1 MTLHYFHLSKH
12 STAIELNLIIP
23 LYDRRRSSREVRCIA
38 VDKSISSSELNIGV
52 QQFLLLQ
59 CSGEAE
65 GKSER
70 ESLQW
75 NQSYPHSSTLL
86 FLWCYLEIVAPS
98 CYLDTKNALFTFL
111 FLFHTQN
118 GTTGILYKNWTAFVP
133 EIRSQKVNLKR
144 KPVALLPCFCTSAE
158 NMELSTPGSR
168 PRLKNKG
175 HFYDPCSG
183 CIF

>member
-118 GTTGILYKNWTAFVP
+118 GTTGILYKNWKF
-133 EIRSQKVNLKR
+133 
-144 KPVALLPCFCTSAE
+144 CFCPWNTITKSEFKKKTCSSSA
-158 NMELSTPGSR
+158 LFLYICWKHGTQHSR
-168 PRLKNKG
+168 KQT
-175 HFYDPCSG
+175 
-183 CIF
+183 